1 MGARCNLKYRAHC
14 SNTPMTTVPTDPALQ
29 VEGFFDAATSTIT
42 WLVLDPASRRCAI
55 VDSVLDY
62 DASSGRTGSAGAER
76 LLARVAE
83 LGASVEWIL
92 ETHIHADH
100 LSAAHWIRQRVGGR
114 VGIGRRIVDVQR
126 VFGKLFNAGPEFVA
140 DGSQFDHLFD
150 DGETFA
156 IGSLRA
162 TALHT
167 PGHTPGCM
175 TFVVPGATHTA
186 AFIGDTLFMPD
197 YGSARCDFPG
207 GDAAALYRSIRR
219 VLSLPGDTVLH
230 LCHDYAPAGRATC
243 LSTTVAEQ
251 RAANIHAHDGI
262 AEAEFVAMRTARDAT
277 LAKPQ
282 LLLPAVQVN
291 MRGGALPEPEANGV
305 RYLKIP
311 LDAV

>member
-1 MGARCNLKYRAHC
+1 
-14 SNTPMTTVPTDPALQ
+14 MTLVPADPALQ
-29 VEGFFDAATSTIT
+29 VEAFFDAATSTVT
-42 WLVLDPASRRCAI
+42 WLVLDPATRRCAI

-62 DASSGRTGSAGAER
+62 DARSGRTASAGAER

-83 LGASVEWIL
+83 LGATVQWIL
-92 ETHIHADH
+92 ETHLHADH
-100 LSAAHWIRQRVGGR
+100 LSAAHWIRQRAGGTL
-114 VGIGRRIVDVQR
+114 GIGRRITDLQR
-126 VFGKLFNAGPEFVA
+126 VFGKLFNAGPGFVP
-140 DGSQFDHLFD
+140 DGRQFDHLFD

-156 IGSLRA
+156 IGAVQA

-175 TFVVPGATHTA
+175 TFLVPGREHAF

-219 VLSLPGDTVLH
+219 VLSLPGDTVLC
-230 LCHDYAPAGRATC
+230 LCHDYAPGGRAVGVA
-243 LSTTVAEQ
+243 STVAEQ
-251 RAANIHAHDGI
+251 RAANIHAHDGVD
-262 AEAEFVAMRTARDAT
+262 EAAFVALRTARDAT

-291 MRGGALPEPEANGV
+291 MRGGALPEPEGNGV

-311 LDAV
+311 LDSV

>member
-1 MGARCNLKYRAHC
+1 MSL
-14 SNTPMTTVPTDPALQ
+14 MTTVPDDPALQ
-29 VEGFFDAATSTIT
+29 VEAFFDAATSTFT
-42 WLVLDPASRRCAI
+42 YLVLDPASRRCALI
-55 VDSVLDY
+55 DSVLDY
-62 DASSGRTGSAGAER
+62 DPKSGRTSAANAER

-83 LGASVEWIL
+83 LGATVQWIL

-100 LSAAHWIRQRVGGR
+100 LSAAHWIKQRVGGR

-126 VFGKLFNAGPEFVA
+126 VFGQLFNAGPGFIA

-156 IGSLRA
+156 IGTLGA

-207 GDAAALYRSIRR
+207 GDAVALYRSIRR
-219 VLSLPGDTVLH
+219 LLSLPGDTVLY
-230 LCHDYAPAGRATC
+230 LCHDYAPADRQTC
-243 LSTTVAEQ
+243 FATTVAQQ
-251 RAANIHAHDGI
+251 RAANIHAHDGVT
-262 AEAEFVAMRTARDAT
+262 EDEFVAMRTARDAT

-282 LLLPAVQVN
+282 LLLPSVQVN
-291 MRGGALPEPEANGV
+291 MRGGALPEPESNGV

-311 LDAV
+311 LDTL

>member
-1 MGARCNLKYRAHC
+1 MR
-14 SNTPMTTVPTDPALQ
+14 SMTAVPTDPALH
-29 VEGFFDAATSTIT
+29 VEGFFDAATSTVT

-62 DASSGRTGSAGAER
+62 DAKSGRTSSAGAQR
-76 LLARVAE
+76 ILARVAE
-83 LGASVEWIL
+83 LGASVQWIL

-100 LSAAHWIRQRVGGR
+100 LSAAQWIKERAGGAI
-114 VGIGRRIVDVQR
+114 GIGRLITDVQQ

-150 DGETFA
+150 DGEAFS
-156 IGSLRA
+156 IGTVRA

-175 TFVVPGATHTA
+175 TFLVPGRDRSF

-207 GDAAALYRSIRR
+207 GDASALYRSIRR
-219 VLSLPGDTVLH
+219 LLALPDATVLC
-230 LCHDYAPAGRATC
+230 LCHDYAPDGRDTC
-243 LSTTVAEQ
+243 IATTVGEQ
-251 RAANIHAHDGI
+251 RAANIHARDGVT
-262 AEAEFVAMRTARDAT
+262 EAAFVAMRTARDAT

-311 LDAV
+311 LDTL

>member
-1 MGARCNLKYRAHC
+1 MMIAAPNPG
-14 SNTPMTTVPTDPALQ
+14 LQ
-29 VEGFFDAATSTIT
+29 VEGFFDTVSATVTY
-42 WLVLDPASRRCAI
+42 LVLDAASRRCAI

-62 DASSGRTGSAGAER
+62 DAPSGRTGTASAER

-83 LGASVEWIL
+83 LGATVQWIL

-100 LSAAHWIRQRVGGR
+100 LSAAHWIRQRVGGSI
-114 VGIGRRIVDVQR
+114 GIGRRITDVQR
-126 VFGKLFNAGPEFVA
+126 VFGKLFDAGPEFVP
-140 DGSQFDHLFD
+140 DGHQFDHLFD
-150 DGETFA
+150 DGETFL
-156 IGSLRA
+156 IGSLQA

-175 TFVVPGATHTA
+175 TFLVPAAMGSV

-219 VLSLPGDTVLH
+219 LLSLPADTVLY
-230 LCHDYAPAGRATC
+230 LCHDYAPGGREVCFA
-243 LSTTVAEQ
+243 TTVAQQ
-251 RAANIHAHDGI
+251 RANNIHARDGI
-262 AEAEFVAMRTARDAT
+262 GEAEFVAMRTARDAT
-277 LAKPQ
+277 LGKPR

-291 MRGGALPEPEANGV
+291 MRGGALPEPAANGV

>member
-1 MGARCNLKYRAHC
+1 
-14 SNTPMTTVPTDPALQ
+14 MTTLPADPALQ
-29 VEGFFDAATSTIT
+29 VEGFFDAATCTVT
-42 WLVLDPASRRCAI
+42 YLVLDPASRRCAI
-55 VDSVLDY
+55 IDSVLDY
-62 DASSGRTGSAGAER
+62 DASSGRTGSASAER

-83 LGASVEWIL
+83 LGATVQWIL

-100 LSAAHWIRQRVGGR
+100 LSAAQWIKQRTGGR

-126 VFGKLFNAGPEFVA
+126 VFGKLFDAGPAFVP
-140 DGSQFDHLFD
+140 DGRQFDHLFD

-156 IGSLRA
+156 IGSLQA
-162 TALHT
+162 SALHT

-175 TFVVPGATHTA
+175 TFVVPGATHA
-186 AFIGDTLFMPD
+186 LAFVGDTLFMPD

-207 GDAAALYRSIRR
+207 GDASTLYRSIRR
-219 VLSLPGDTVLH
+219 VLDLPGDTMLC

-243 LSTTVAEQ
+243 FVTTVAEQ
-251 RAANIHAHDGI
+251 RAANVHVHDGVT
-262 AEAEFVAMRTARDAT
+262 EAQFVAMRTARDAT
-277 LAKPQ
+277 LAVPQ

>member
-1 MGARCNLKYRAHC
+1 MGVRCNLKYRARC
-14 SNTPMTTVPTDPALQ
+14 SNTRMTTVPIDPALQ

-42 WLVLDPASRRCAI
+42 WLVLDPASRACAI

-62 DASSGRTGSAGAER
+62 DQKSGRTSSAGAER
-76 LLARVAE
+76 LLARVAG
-83 LGASVEWIL
+83 LGATVQWIL

-100 LSAAHWIRQRVGGR
+100 LSAAHWIRERVGGR
-114 VGIGRRIVDVQR
+114 MGIGRRIVDVQR

-140 DGSQFDHLFD
+140 DGRQFDHLFD

-156 IGSLRA
+156 IGTLQA

-219 VLSLPGDTVLH
+219 VLELPGDTVLY
-230 LCHDYAPAGRATC
+230 LCHDYAPASRDACFT
-243 LSTTVAEQ
+243 TTVAAQ
-251 RAANIHAHDGI
+251 RAANIHAHDGVS
-262 AEAEFVAMRTARDAT
+262 EAEFVAMRTARDAT